1 MRPAVDIFAKNV
13 IICVL
18 IFYSGVIILKKLAAV
33 ILAVILAFGAVA
45 SASAQADSPAK
56 LQFNEDGSFRI
67 MQISDIQDGT
77 ILTPATKTF
86 LKDVVIDAQ
95 PDLIVLTGDNISA
108 GSATLGTEAVDK
120 FLVKTAINN
129 FMSVFEEIGVPVA
142 VVFGNHDAEQKVSKE
157 YQMEVYSSYDCC
169 IANDDNAELYGC
181 GTYNVPIY
189 SSSDSEKIAYN
200 LWMMDSNMYDE
211 DGYDHVHQDQLDWYV
226 KTSNELK
233 AANGGEPVPSMM
245 FQHIIVNEIYDAL
258 IKLPNVTDIS
268 VNGYVLDPAIT
279 RAGELNEAPCPPAK
293 NGGQFETVVKQGDVV
308 AMHFGHD
315 HKNTFEITYKGVDLV
330 NSPTSGFGS
339 YGDHNRGVRIIDI
352 KEGTREYNTY
362 LITYLDFYKDN
373 DYMLAQYDLFANESG
388 VGEVI
393 VALFK
398 TLIFGF
404 VSLF

>member
-1 MRPAVDIFAKNV
+1 M
-13 IICVL
+13 
-18 IFYSGVIILKKLAAV
+18 KKLTAV
-33 ILAVILAFGAVA
+33 ILAVILAFGAVV
-45 SASAQADSPAK
+45 SASAQADSSAK
-56 LQFNEDGSFRI
+56 LQFNEDGSLRI

-86 LKDVVIDAQ
+86 LKDVIIEAQ

-108 GSATLGTEAVDK
+108 GSATIGIKAIDLQ
-120 FLVKTAINN
+120 LVKYGISHY
-129 FMSVFEEIGVPVA
+129 MSVFEELGVPVA
-142 VVFGNHDAEQKVSKE
+142 IVFGNHDAEEIVTKE
-157 YQMEVYSSYDCC
+157 EQMEMYMAYSNC

-189 SSSDSEKIAYN
+189 SADGTKVAYN
-200 LWMMDSNMYDE
+200 LWMIDSNMYDE

-245 FQHIIVNEIYDAL
+245 FQHIIVPEIYDAL
-258 IKLPNVTDIS
+258 VKLPNVTDIS
-268 VNGYVLDPAIT
+268 VDGYVLDPAIT
-279 RAGELNEAPCPPAK
+279 RAGELNEAPCPPSK
-293 NGGQFETVVKQGDVV
+293 NGGQFETVVNQGDVV

-315 HKNTFEITYKGVDLV
+315 HKNTFEVTYKGVDLI
-330 NSPTSGFGS
+330 NSPTAGFGS

-352 KEGTREYNTY
+352 KEGTKDYDTF
-362 LITYLDFYKDN
+362 LIKYLDFYADN
-373 DYMLAQYDLFANESG
+373 DYMLAQYDLYANESG
-388 VGEVI
+388 VGKVI

-398 TLIFGF
+398 TIIFGF